1 MLFLEP
7 LIVQKAAD
15 YNPEQD
21 AKLLE
26 ELITEKEN
34 PLFFLGQ
41 TAGFFISSGKLT
53 RTVKGRG
60 KERLILFQKVLTI
73 AMNLTTVSLFS

>member
-26 ELITEKEN
+26 
-34 PLFFLGQ
+34 
-41 TAGFFISSGKLT
+41 
-53 RTVKGRG
+53 
-60 KERLILFQKVLTI
+60 
-73 AMNLTTVSLFS
+73 

>member
-7 LIVQKAAD
+7 LIVQKAAN

-26 ELITEKEN
+26 
-34 PLFFLGQ
+34 
-41 TAGFFISSGKLT
+41 
-53 RTVKGRG
+53 
-60 KERLILFQKVLTI
+60 
-73 AMNLTTVSLFS
+73 

>member
-41 TAGFFISSGKLT
+41 TAGFL
-53 RTVKGRG
+53 
-60 KERLILFQKVLTI
+60 
-73 AMNLTTVSLFS
+73 SLAIN